1 MEKKS
6 LTPQLEHIA
15 RQLIRISPSLKQLY
29 QEQMELAT
37 ALNSQ
42 NIFKIEQEQHR
53 IQLCN
58 GLWTLQLQSRESIG
72 YQFPRSPFRPIKIVE
87 LHSTVPCIEVVED
100 FLFHELYFF
109 TGDLKPQHSLLL
121 REKAQQF
128 RQLILQSIFQH
139 LNGPARVQQFL
150 AQMTAVEAQIFDQ
163 LMQEQQ
169 IYQTPLLQTYIECQ
183 ICLPHWLMQK
193 IEQMFALHS
202 LTEAEILPIQLLMDS
217 LDEICFATAQFLDPT
232 IYRIMSL
239 SYEDRFNLQELNE
252 HIEDIILLLDH
263 AYERPNL
270 LGFIRLMHR
279 DVWAEQDILS
289 HSNFV
294 QATAIWQKKCG
305 KLPLLDNNRAVRW
318 MFKQSVEVLDWL
330 SRNFQHSNVRVAVTA
345 LSFVDT
351 QHIHPAL
358 ILTTLQH
365 FQFVAAR
372 LFIQNCHTIAHEHDW
387 FNHEKNL
394 QFVLQRKYQQHDD
407 HRVVISPS
415 ILYLDEWLILMRQV
429 LGAEDQAI
437 KKVYLPLSRIMQAY
451 LQHLVRCTQQLPQAL
466 MDYIRPETQENR
478 QFLSMLRQHKI
489 QLQDFRNLFYLK
501 HANLRV
507 SVFDAYVRDY
517 VSATYSTGHTVP
529 KNITWNGVFHQA
541 VHWHAKQQKQE
552 MLTQLKRKFATTV
565 WQPFTTEDKIYFQDW
580 VFEELK
586 TIDRIIDES
595 IHFKHCLAS
604 SYSAS
609 IIARVY
615 VAFHMYH
622 PILHVSMTLG
632 CHVQNHILV
641 FDQLEY
647 SNNTQA
653 EIEKV
658 NIAKEFLNRFN
669 SLK

>member
-1 MEKKS
+1 MEQNS

-29 QEQMELAT
+29 QEQMEFAT

-72 YQFPRSPFRPIKIVE
+72 YQFPRNPFRLIKIAE
-87 LHSTVPCIEVVED
+87 LHWTAPCIEAIED

-169 IYQTPLLQTYIECQ
+169 IYQTPLLQAYIECQ
-183 ICLPHWLMQK
+183 ISLPHWLMQK
-193 IEQMFALHS
+193 IEQMFALNS

-270 LGFIRLMHR
+270 LGFIRMMHR

-318 MFKQSVEVLDWL
+318 MFKQSAEVLDWL

-372 LFIQNCHTIAHEHDW
+372 IYIQNCHAIAHEHDW

>member
-1 MEKKS
+1 MEQNS

-29 QEQMELAT
+29 QEQMDLAT

-72 YQFPRSPFRPIKIVE
+72 YQFPRSPFRPIKIAE
-87 LHSTVPCIEVVED
+87 LHTTVPCIEAIED

-169 IYQTPLLQTYIECQ
+169 IYQTPLLQAYIECQ
-183 ICLPHWLMQK
+183 ISLPHWLMQK

-202 LTEAEILPIQLLMDS
+202 LTETEILPIQLLMDS

-232 IYRIMSL
+232 IYRIISL

-318 MFKQSVEVLDWL
+318 MFKQSAEVLDWL

-358 ILTTLQH
+358 ILETLQH

-451 LQHLVRCTQQLPQAL
+451 LQHLVRCTQHLPQAL

-489 QLQDFRNLFYLK
+489 QLHDFRNLFYLK

-517 VSATYSTGHTVP
+517 VSATYSTGDTVP

-552 MLTQLKRKFATTV
+552 VLTQLKRKFETTV
-565 WQPFTTEDKIYFQDW
+565 WQPFTTEDKIYFQEW

-615 VAFHMYH
+615 VAFRMYH

-669 SLK
+669 SFK